1 MYVHLYSSRRRPDVP
16 DTDGGQR
23 LAATMTARLGHHHED
38 DRRRRPAREAKGG
51 LLAAS
56 SEGDRQSEEA

>member
-1 MYVHLYSSRRRPDVP
+1 VP

-23 LAATMTARLGHHHED
+23 LAATMTARPGHHHED